1 MRASSIAFI
10 EQQQLMKFKCK
21 HFYSHRVH
29 FTKCGNQFNKNQIPN
44 IERKFISLINANIT
58 TKREYK
64 ITHNRFISS
73 VLFFLYFAECILH
86 FILPLSRKLEIG
98 QRNDALFLCSFR
110 FHLLNNQLTQIT
122 FEAVIRLNASD
133 RGINQLPLLYRM
145 NARNEFNLSINI
157 G

>member
-86 FILPLSRKLEIG
+86 FTFYIATIA
-98 QRNDALFLCSFR
+98 QIRNWP
-110 FHLLNNQLTQIT
+110 TK
-122 FEAVIRLNASD
+122 
-133 RGINQLPLLYRM
+133 
-145 NARNEFNLSINI
+145 
-157 G
+157 